1 MTAPAC
7 GPDGARHEDTEVSQ
21 RRKGVRP
28 HPALPHFFMREFL
41 YGEIANIHGMTN
53 LPQDPDL
60 VVDQRSTSWSP
71 SPTLVP
77 TASTRPGSATP
88 RTLPR

>member
-1 MTAPAC
+1 MRTPKSVK
-7 GPDGARHEDTEVSQ
+7 GAKEFGRIRLSPT
-21 RRKGVRP
+21 
-28 HPALPHFFMREFL
+28 FFMREFL

-71 SPTLVP
+71 SPTLAP